1 MTYLAKSNEFDM
13 YIVFNEQGE
22 PYIAD
27 KDFGLINFMK
37 KMSGLLQSER
47 YLAKIQ

>member
-1 MTYLAKSNEFDM
+1 M

-37 KMSGLLQSER
+37 KMLEYYNQ
-47 YLAKIQ
+47 KDI

>member
-1 MTYLAKSNEFDM
+1 M

-37 KMSGLLQSER
+37 KMLDVLQSEDTLER
-47 YLAKIQ
+47 FNS